1 MRLRSL
7 DFFRGLTVAFMILVN
22 NPGTRSFIYPPLE
35 HAPWHGCTPTDCVFP
50 FFLFIVG
57 VSFFFSSEKWGHQ
70 LSGAALQKILKRTA
84 AIFGIGLLLNWFPFY
99 NFEEGHFKLF
109 ENLRIFGVLQRI
121 ALSFCLGA
129 IICLLFKK
137 ENLILSASGILLFYW
152 AIFYFFGMSG
162 GDPYALEGNAKQQ
175 LDLFLLGEKH
185 LYHGFKN
192 AAGVKIAFDPE
203 GLLGMISGA
212 VTVILGFLTGEHIRR
227 RSDSLDLLARDL
239 ILFGLAIVSISLVF
253 DLFFPI
259 NKPLWTSS
267 YVLYVGG
274 LAMIGLAGCIWVI
287 DKRGWTVGTGPM
299 IIFGSNP
306 LFAFV
311 LSGVLAKLGSIRWI
325 KSGDEYKSTI
335 GWIYKNGFVPIDAF
349 KFGSLL
355 YALFFVSVCF
365 GFCYLLYRK
374 GIFWK
379 V

>member
-7 DFFRGLTVAFMILVN
+7 DFFRGLTVTFMILVN
-22 NPGTRSFIYPPLE
+22 NPGSWANIYPPLE
-35 HAPWHGCTPTDCVFP
+35 HAKWHGCTPTDCVFP

-57 VSFFFSSEKWGHQ
+57 VSFYFSSEKWKHQ
-70 LSGAALQKILKRTA
+70 LTGAAFQKIMKRTA

-99 NFEEGHFKLF
+99 NFNEGHFKLL

-121 ALSFCLGA
+121 ALSFGLGA
-129 IICLLFKK
+129 MLCLSFKTRH
-137 ENLILSASGILLFYW
+137 LILTSCGILLFYW
-152 AIFYFFGMSG
+152 AIFYFFGIIG

-175 LDLFLLGEKH
+175 LDLFLFGEKH
-185 LYHGFKN
+185 LYHGFEN
-192 AAGVKIAFDPE
+192 AAGVKVAFDPE

-227 RSDSLDLLARDL
+227 RGKALDLLVRDL
-239 ILFGLAIVSISLVF
+239 ILFGLFLVVVARIF

-259 NKPLWTSS
+259 NKALWTSS

-274 LAMIGLAGCIWVI
+274 LAMIALAGCIWML
-287 DKRGWTVGTGPM
+287 DKRGWVVGTGPM

-311 LSGVLAKLGSIRWI
+311 LSGVLVKLGSIQCISDGEKKRSVI
-325 KSGDEYKSTI
+325 S
-335 GWIYKNGFVPIDAF
+335 WIYQNWFVPIDAF

-355 YALFFVSVCF
+355 YACFFVAVCF
-365 GFCYLLYRK
+365 GFSYLMYQK
-374 GIFWK
+374 GLFWK